1 MVDQTSEKLLDS
13 EIENVVYPIDPNS
26 LSVEDT
32 VVCEA
37 GMVPVDY
44 RCGIYII
51 FLVYSRFIIIS
62 MFQCVILWLKGCNI
76 IFQLA
81 SNTYL

>member
-1 MVDQTSEKLLDS
+1 MLLHAFKTMVQQTSEKLLDS

-44 RCGIYII
+44 RCGICFILFI
-51 FLVYSRFIIIS
+51 VYSRFIIIP
-62 MFQCVILWLKGCNI
+62 MMQCVIL
-76 IFQLA
+76 
-81 SNTYL
+81 